1 MELYVLGEFRDF
13 TLNCEENSKGGILN
27 WAFLRFWSGVHV
39 GGRRRG
45 GQFVLLPG
53 AFGGI

>member
-1 MELYVLGEFRDF
+1 MELFVLGEFRDF

-39 GGRRRG
+39 GG
-45 GQFVLLPG
+45 
-53 AFGGI
+53 